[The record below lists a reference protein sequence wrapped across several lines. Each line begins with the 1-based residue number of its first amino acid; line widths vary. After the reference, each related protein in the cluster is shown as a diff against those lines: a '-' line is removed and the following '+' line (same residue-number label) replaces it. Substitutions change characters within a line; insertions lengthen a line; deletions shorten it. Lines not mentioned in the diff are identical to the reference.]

1 MLSFLKKI
9 IRQLLFPQQCLG
21 CQKENQILC
30 PECLKS
36 IRQLS
41 WQVCPLCEKSV
52 TKNGEICRSCRQQT
66 NVSLDRLLVV
76 ADYKD
81 KLLATAIH
89 YLKYKFVKKLAAPLS
104 QIMIEK
110 LRKSSLPIPDLI
122 IPVPLHP
129 YRLRWRGFN
138 QSELLAQEIASQLL
152 PSLEI
157 PLVKNLV
164 NKKRYTT
171 PQRKIK
177 KYRQRQENVRHSFQ
191 INKDFDWQQIN
202 RSSQKNLNNLHVLL
216 VDDVSTTG
224 ATLFTLAREV
234 KKLQPK
240 SISAIVLGRQH

>member
-1 MLSFLKKI
+1 M
-9 IRQLLFPQQCLG
+9 
-21 CQKENQILC
+21 
-30 PECLKS
+30 
-36 IRQLS
+36 
-41 WQVCPLCEKSV
+41 
-52 TKNGEICRSCRQQT
+52 
-66 NVSLDRLLVV
+66 VV
-76 ADYKD
+76 ADYQD

-89 YLKYKFVKKLAAPLS
+89 YLKYKFVKKLATPLS
-104 QIMIEK
+104 QIMVEK
-110 LRKSSLPIPDLI
+110 LEKSSLPIPDLI

-138 QSELLAQEIASQLL
+138 QSELLAREIASQLL
-152 PSLEI
+152 PGLEI
-157 PLVKNLV
+157 PLVTNLI
-164 NKKRYTT
+164 NKKHYTT

-191 INKDFDWQQIN
+191 INNNFDWRQIN
-202 RSSQKNLNNLHVLL
+202 RFSQANLNGLHVLL

>member
-1 MLSFLKKI
+1 M
-9 IRQLLFPQQCLG
+9 
-21 CQKENQILC
+21 
-30 PECLKS
+30 
-36 IRQLS
+36 
-41 WQVCPLCEKSV
+41 
-52 TKNGEICRSCRQQT
+52 
-66 NVSLDRLLVV
+66 V

-152 PSLEI
+152 PGLEI